1 MDIARIAENKYRIK
15 VKRGVAV
22 VNVGVDVEIQG
33 TVSKSPFAITQ
44 PGEYEVEGISVFAYQ
59 TGETLA
65 SVIHVEDLKVLAV
78 ASELSESLIDD
89 LDTIDVVIVNTDKIN
104 SKASVSMI
112 GKIEP
117 SCVVPAGDAANIAV
131 FVKDFEHASR
141 ETNKLSISKATL
153 NSDITDVVVLTD

>member
-22 VNVGVDVEIQG
+22 VNLGVDVEIQG
-33 TVSKSPFAITQ
+33 SVSKTPFVITQ

-65 SVIHVEDLKVLAV
+65 SVIHVEDLKVLAA
-78 ASELSESLIDD
+78 ASELSDSLIDD
-89 LDTIDVVIVNTDKIN
+89 LDTIDVVIVNTDKMN

-117 SCVVPAGDAANIAV
+117 SCVVPAGDPTNVAV

-141 ETNKLSISKATL
+141 ETNKLSLSKATL

>member
-33 TVSKSPFAITQ
+33 TVSKTPFVITQ

-65 SVIHVEDLKVLAV
+65 SVIHVEDLKVLAL
-78 ASELSESLIDD
+78 ASELSDSLIDD
-89 LDTIDVVIVNTDKIN
+89 LDTIDVVIVNTDKMN
-104 SKASVSMI
+104 SKASVAMI

-117 SCVVPAGDAANIAV
+117 SCVVPAGDATNITV

-141 ETNKLSISKATL
+141 ETNKLSLSKATL

>member
-33 TVSKSPFAITQ
+33 TVNKTPFVITQ

-59 TGETLA
+59 TGETLT
-65 SVIHVEDLKVLAV
+65 SVIHVEDLKVLAA
-78 ASELSESLIDD
+78 ASELSDSLIDD
-89 LDTIDVVIVNTDKIN
+89 LDTIDVVIVNTDKMN

-117 SCVVPAGDAANIAV
+117 SCVVPAGDTTNVAV

-141 ETNKLSISKATL
+141 ETNKLSLSKATL